1 MIIWLDAQL
10 SPRLTR
16 WIEETF
22 GVECLD
28 VRDLGLRN
36 AADPEIFQK
45 ARDSGAVAMTKDED
59 FVHLIGRNGAPSQVI
74 WITSGNMAND
84 RFKLLFLKTLQNA
97 ISLIESGEA
106 VVEITRGTE

>member
-22 GVECLD
+22 EVECLH

-36 AADPEIFQK
+36 AEDPEIFQR
-45 ARDSGAVAMTKDED
+45 ARDSGAVVMTKDED
-59 FVHLIGRNGAPSQVI
+59 FIHIVERNGSPPQVI
-74 WITSGNMAND
+74 WVTSGNMAND
-84 RFKLLFLKTLQNA
+84 RFKLLLQKTLQDA

-106 VVEITRGTE
+106 VVEIKRGTK

>member
-22 GVECLD
+22 GVECLH

-36 AADPEIFQK
+36 AEDPEIFQR
-45 ARDSGAVAMTKDED
+45 ARDSGAVVMTKDED
-59 FVHLIGRNGAPSQVI
+59 FVHLVGRNGPTSQVI

-84 RFKLLFLKTLQNA
+84 RFKLLLLKTLQDA

-106 VVEITRGTE
+106 VVEIKRGTE

>member
-16 WIEETF
+16 WIGETF
-22 GVECLD
+22 KVECLH
-28 VRDLGLRN
+28 VRALGLRN
-36 AADPEIFQK
+36 AEDPEIFQR
-45 ARDSGAVAMTKDED
+45 ARDSGAVVMTKDED
-59 FVHLIGRNGAPSQVI
+59 FVHLVGRNGPPSRVI

-84 RFKLLFLKTLQNA
+84 RFKLLLLKTLQDA

-106 VVEITRGTE
+106 VVEIKRGTE

>member
-22 GVECLD
+22 GVECLH

-36 AADPEIFQK
+36 AEDQEIFQR
-45 ARDSGAVAMTKDED
+45 ARDSGAVVMTKDED
-59 FVHLIGRNGAPSQVI
+59 FVHLVERNGSPPQVI
-74 WITSGNMAND
+74 WVTSGNMAND
-84 RFKLLFLKTLQNA
+84 RFKLLLQNTLQDA

-106 VVEITRGTE
+106 VVEIKRGTK